1 MVIFLN
7 LDGSCENVTPQKVY
21 QGSNNVTEITVVAPF
36 PSTTKMQIGF
46 VLPDG
51 LYWETSEHARYV
63 PMEFV
68 PQETVSGINVWKFI
82 LPFSVTAQQGDL
94 YIAVNATT
102 ADGNTTSYMVKQII
116 EESVL
121 PNEPNPPD
129 LSVYDYLSLYL
140 ARLDGRTEN
149 VANLVKSVQKVAPNA
164 ITYTTNSG
172 VESSPIV
179 IEGGDTAPIP
189 VNAASTVKIPLDAW
203 QPVYSGQAVTGYTA
217 LITAAMHGQMR
228 DGATANDL
236 WVSFDETDGGVISGA
251 YQGYTVSETGDITI
265 NVNQPVA
272 MTVRVWNGKGL
283 VDNMAR
289 EMIEKETERAE
300 QAETTLQDN
309 IDAETERAEAEEAH
323 LQEQIDELHNTGV
336 DLTARRMV
344 QEETERAHAAE
355 SNLQTLID
363 DETKRAT
370 DVENGLASD
379 IQGLR
384 EDIDNEE
391 HFRGMFTSVE
401 ALRAAYPTATPN
413 DYAYIVGG
421 NQWVWEN
428 GAWFD
433 SGESTPNTAVP
444 KGTSTPLMDGV
455 GSAGVANE
463 YAAIDHR
470 HPSDTNKVNKSGDTM
485 TGSLTVPKI
494 LGAGEN
500 EGKGIIPVRYITREE
515 LGTATSDVD
524 GYIQAWIKKVCELY
538 PNTEHC
544 IFIGSGNPAAAITLQ
559 ACIYNT
565 SERNSDGVP
574 RYAYGV
580 CLEYGYTNNIQQFGI
595 IEYAYEPK
603 KPFMTREGRWLDG
616 DVKNATHS
624 GVYYC
629 SADSTGLP
637 SGANR
642 FGQLFVS
649 HEHDTIAQI
658 YISHENKQMWAR
670 GGKYSGGEVWTDWYR
685 LANYDEVYS
694 PNNPPP
700 TAKDNKYGTV
710 YGFTSN
716 DIKET
721 TRNTIGAT
729 TLGYNSVVQ
738 HGTGGT
744 LQNCTAIGRAA
755 EVRAFDGTATH
766 GNCTAIG
773 YGAGIYTADN
783 TIQMGNSSISSCK
796 CKVGVST
803 TSDERDKTDITVID
817 DGKAL
822 QFITQIDPIQYV
834 DNDRNKYLLREK
846 KIDEETGEEVYDE
859 NGEHNQEY
867 MRYGMCEYDRE
878 AHARGDKKGERKRIG
893 VKAQQ
898 IQQLLSDIFGSDNY
912 ANIVN
917 DDHYDLRADGNEP
930 PVENHLTVTYERII
944 PFLIGAIREQQ
955 KQIDE
960 LRASIARVEVNH
972 GAKN

>member
-1 MVIFLN
+1 MSTNGKTTVQLY
-7 LDGSCENVTPQKVY
+7 LLENKSIQATINGYPYSYEGGYNIVAGDKN
-21 QGSNNVTEITVVAPF
+21 STEFEI
-36 PSTTKMQIGF
+36 
-46 VLPDG
+46 
-51 LYWETSEHARYV
+51 
-63 PMEFV
+63 
-68 PQETVSGINVWKFI
+68 SGIPKQYEDFTFSLEMTNARKEAVSAPEIIDNKFI
-82 LPFSVTAQQGDL
+82 LPIGMAVAGYGQIVIKAQKEVDGELVTAVFVPL
-94 YIAVNATT
+94 KIKVVNTDANWQS
-102 ADGNTTSYMVKQII
+102 GII
-116 EESVL
+116 NVIPIEIGTVEQL
-121 PNEPNPPD
+121 APNEPPYVKNVGTKTAPVLDWGIPQGKTGE
-129 LSVYDYLSLYL
+129 
-140 ARLDGRTEN
+140 DGRGIETTDI
-149 VANLVKSVQKVAPNA
+149 SYA
-164 ITYTTNSG
+164 ISASGDSIPEIWESELPELEQGKYIWSRTIYTYTD
-172 VESSPIV
+172 
-179 IEGGDTAPIP
+179 DT
-189 VNAASTVKIPLDAW
+189 SDT
-203 QPVYSGQAVTGYTA
+203 VYSVAYQGKDGESLVAVTGVKGNAEKQYRT
-217 LITAAMHGQMR
+217 GQ
-228 DGATANDL
+228 
-236 WVSFDETDGGVISGA
+236 
-251 YQGYTVSETGDITI
+251 
-265 NVNQPVA
+265 VNLTP
-272 MTVRVWNGKGL
+272 
-283 VDNMAR
+283 
-289 EMIEKETERAE
+289 
-300 QAETTLQDN
+300 DN
-309 IDAETERAEAEEAH
+309 I
-323 LQEQIDELHNTGV
+323 
-336 DLTARRMV
+336 
-344 QEETERAHAAE
+344 
-355 SNLQTLID
+355 
-363 DETKRAT
+363 
-370 DVENGLASD
+370 
-379 IQGLR
+379 
-384 EDIDNEE
+384 
-391 HFRGMFTSVE
+391 
-401 ALRAAYPTATPN
+401 
-413 DYAYIVGG
+413 
-421 NQWVWEN
+421 
-428 GAWFD
+428 GA
-433 SGESTPNTAVP
+433 
-444 KGTSTPLMDGV
+444 
-455 GSAGVANE
+455 
-463 YAAIDHR
+463 
-470 HPSDTNKVNKSGDTM
+470 VNKSGDTM

-500 EGKGIIPVRYITREE
+500 EGKGIIPVRYITRQE

-538 PNTEHC
+538 PNTENC

-559 ACIYNT
+559 ACIYKT

-580 CLEYGYTNNIQQFGI
+580 CLEYGHTNNIQQFSI
-595 IEYAYEPK
+595 VEHTYNPK

-670 GGKYSGGEVWTDWYR
+670 GGRYSGGEVWTDWYR

-783 TIQMGNSSISSCK
+783 TIQMGNSSISSFK

-846 KIDEETGEEVYDE
+846 KIDEETGEETYDDDGA
-859 NGEHNQEY
+859 NNQVY

-898 IQQLLSDIFGSDNY
+898 IQELLLDIFGSDNY

-917 DDHYDLRADGNEP
+917 DDHYDLRADGNAP
-930 PVENHLTVTYERII
+930 PVENHLTVTYERLI
-944 PFLIGAIREQQ
+944 PFLIGAIKEQQ
-955 KQIDE
+955 KQITE
-960 LRASIARVEVNH
+960 LQTQIGEL
-972 GAKN
+972 KNAVAQ

>member
-21 QGSNNVTEITVVAPF
+21 QGSNNVTEITLVAPF
-36 PSTTKMQIGF
+36 PSTTVMQIGF

-51 LYWETSEHARYV
+51 LYWETSERERYV
-63 PMEFV
+63 LMEFV
-68 PQETVSGINVWKFI
+68 PQETVSGVNVWKFI
-82 LPFSVTAQQGDL
+82 LPFSVTAKQGDL

-102 ADGNTTSYMVKQII
+102 TDGNTTSYMVKQII

-121 PNEPNPPD
+121 PNEPNPPVP
-129 LSVYDYLSLYL
+129 SVYEYLSLYL

-164 ITYTTNSG
+164 ITYTTNSDI
-172 VESSPIV
+172 ESAPIV

-203 QPVYSGQAVTGYTA
+203 QPVYSGQAITGYSA

-228 DGATANDL
+228 DGATVNDL
-236 WVSFDETDGGVISGA
+236 WVSFDETDNGVISGA
-251 YQGYTVSETGDITI
+251 YQGYTVNDEGNITI
-265 NVNQPVA
+265 SVNQPVA

-283 VDNMAR
+283 VDDVAR
-289 EMIEKETERAE
+289 EMVEKETERAE

-344 QEETERAHAAE
+344 QEETERAQAAE
-355 SNLQTLID
+355 SNLQTLIV

-470 HPSDTNKVNKSGDTM
+470 HPGDTNKVNKSGDTM
-485 TGSLTVPKI
+485 TGSITVPKI

-515 LGTATSDVD
+515 LGTATSDVE
-524 GYIQAWIKKVCELY
+524 GYIQAWIKKVCDLY
-538 PNTEHC
+538 PNTDGC
-544 IFIGSGNPAAAITLQ
+544 MFIGSGNPAAAITLQ
-559 ACIYNT
+559 AYIYKT
-565 SERNSDGVP
+565 SERNSDGMP
-574 RYAYGV
+574 RYGYGM
-580 CLEYGYTNNIQQFGI
+580 CLEYGYTNNIQQFSI
-595 IEYAYEPK
+595 VEYAYNPK

-616 DVKNATHS
+616 DVKSATHS

-642 FGQLFVS
+642 FGQLIVS

-658 YISHENKQMWAR
+658 YIAHENKQMWAR

-700 TAKDNKYGTV
+700 ALLAAP
-710 YGFTSN
+710 SN
-716 DIKET
+716 AGSVFGDT
-721 TRNTIGAT
+721 TKSNTG
-729 TLGYNSVVQ
+729 LGYEARINQVGGSQQLNSVVI
-738 HGTGGT
+738 GNNVTI
-744 LQNCTAIGRAA
+744 TAQGSYTNDI
-755 EVRAFDGTATH
+755 
-766 GNCTAIG
+766 AIG
-773 YGAGIYTADN
+773 YGANITSQNN
-783 TIQMGNSSISSCK
+783 TIQMGNSSISSFK

-817 DGKAL
+817 NGKAL
-822 QFITQIDPIQYV
+822 EFITQIDPIQYV

-898 IQQLLSDIFGSDNY
+898 IQELLSGIFGSDNY

-917 DDHYDLRADGNEP
+917 DDHYDLRAEGNAP
-930 PVENHLTVTYERII
+930 PVENHLTVTYERLI
-944 PFLIGAIREQQ
+944 PFLISAIKEQQ
-955 KQIDE
+955 KQLTE
-960 LRASIARVEVNH
+960 LQARMAKLEV
-972 GAKN
+972 

>member
-21 QGSNNVTEITVVAPF
+21 QGSNNVTEITLVAPF
-36 PSTTKMQIGF
+36 PSTTAMQIGF

-51 LYWETSEHARYV
+51 LYWESSEHARYA

-82 LPFSVTAQQGDL
+82 LSFSVTAQQGDL

-172 VESSPIV
+172 VESAPIV

-203 QPVYSGQAVTGYTA
+203 QPVYSGQAVTGYSA

-236 WVSFDETDGGVISGA
+236 WVSFDETDNGVISGV

-344 QEETERAHAAE
+344 QEETERAQAAE

-370 DVENGLASD
+370 DVENELASD

-428 GAWFD
+428 GAWVD
-433 SGESTPNTAVP
+433 SGEPTPNTAVP

-455 GSAGVANE
+455 GSAGAANE

-485 TGSLTVPKI
+485 TGDLKVDGDLVSGGTLKVYNDYEVTGLKHYEVDASALDENTWYPVTMGLSL
-494 LGAGEN
+494 GE
-500 EGKGIIPVRYITREE
+500 
-515 LGTATSDVD
+515 DVD
-524 GYIQAWIKKVCELY
+524 LFRIVVYDNLEGD
-538 PNTEHC
+538 
-544 IFIGSGNPAAAITLQ
+544 SGTVSWSTH
-559 ACIYNT
+559 T
-565 SERNSDGVP
+565 SKTIS
-574 RYAYGV
+574 
-580 CLEYGYTNNIQQFGI
+580 CL
-595 IEYAYEPK
+595 
-603 KPFMTREGRWLDG
+603 
-616 DVKNATHS
+616 
-624 GVYYC
+624 
-629 SADSTGLP
+629 ADWEVLP
-637 SGANR
+637 SGWGRHAIRRIIKFFTYRWGENILGR
-642 FGQLFVS
+642 IDQMS
-649 HEHDTIAQI
+649 SSSTEYI
-658 YISHENKQMWAR
+658 YVR
-670 GGKYSGGEVWTDWYR
+670 GGAKYQFYVSPRVGTPTIRTTTYTALDQSISPITSYNGNGWENSFRTTSAIYEDNQR
-685 LANYDEVYS
+685 VYS

-700 TAKDNKYGTV
+700 AANSTNLGTL
-710 YGFTSN
+710 YGFTSGASR
-716 DIKET
+716 ET
-721 TRNTIGAT
+721 TNYTIGAT
-729 TLGYNSVVQ
+729 ALGYNAIVR
-738 HGTGGT
+738 HHTGGE
-744 LQNCTAIGRAA
+744 LNNCTAIGRDSQ
-755 EVRAFDGTATH
+755 VTAGQGPTSYTNSMAL
-766 GNCTAIG
+766 GN
-773 YGAGIYTADN
+773 GATISMASN
-783 TIQMGNSSISSCK
+783 TIQMGNSSISSFK

-817 DGKAL
+817 NGKAL
-822 QFITQIDPIQYV
+822 EFITQIDPIQYV

-846 KIDEETGEEVYDE
+846 KIDEETGEETYDDDGA
-859 NGEHNQEY
+859 NNQVY

-944 PFLIGAIREQQ
+944 PFLIGAIKEQQ
-955 KQIDE
+955 KQIAE
-960 LRASIARVEVNH
+960 LKERLSALEVNH
-972 GAKN
+972 GTKN

>member
-172 VESSPIV
+172 VESAPIV
-179 IEGGDTAPIP
+179 LEGGDTAPIS

-203 QPVYSGQAVTGYTA
+203 QPVYSGQTVTGYTA

-344 QEETERAHAAE
+344 QEETERAQAAE
-355 SNLQTLID
+355 SNLQALID

-428 GAWFD
+428 GAWVD

-485 TGSLTVPKI
+485 TGDLK
-494 LGAGEN
+494 
-500 EGKGIIPVRYITREE
+500 
-515 LGTATSDVD
+515 VD
-524 GYIQAWIKKVCELY
+524 GDLVSGGSLKVYNDYDVTGLKHYEVDALALDENTWY
-538 PNTEHC
+538 PVTMGLGQWEDIDLFRIVVYDN
-544 IFIGSGNPAAAITLQ
+544 
-559 ACIYNT
+559 
-565 SERNSDGVP
+565 
-574 RYAYGV
+574 
-580 CLEYGYTNNIQQFGI
+580 
-595 IEYAYEPK
+595 
-603 KPFMTREGRWLDG
+603 LDG
-616 DVKNATHS
+616 DSGTVSWSTHTS
-624 GVYYC
+624 KTISC
-629 SADSTGLP
+629 LADWEVLP
-637 SGANR
+637 SGWGRHSIRRIIKFFTYRWGENILGR
-642 FGQLFVS
+642 IDQMS
-649 HEHDTIAQI
+649 SSSTEYI
-658 YISHENKQMWAR
+658 YVR
-670 GGKYSGGEVWTDWYR
+670 GGAKYQFYVSPRVGTPTIRTTTYTALDQSISPITSYNGNGWENSFRTTSAIYEDNQR
-685 LANYDEVYS
+685 VYS

-700 TAKDNKYGTV
+700 AANSTNLGTL
-710 YGFTSN
+710 YGFTSAGS
-716 DIKET
+716 KENT
-721 TRNTIGAT
+721 NYTIGAT
-729 TLGYNSVVQ
+729 ALGYNAIVR
-738 HGTGGT
+738 HHTGGD
-744 LQNCTAIGRAA
+744 LNNCTAIGRDSQ
-755 EVRAFDGTATH
+755 VTAGQGSTSYT
-766 GNCTAIG
+766 NSMALG
-773 YGAGIYTADN
+773 YGATISMASN
-783 TIQMGNSSISSCK
+783 TIQMGNSSISSFK
-796 CKVGVST
+796 CKVSVST

-817 DGKAL
+817 NGKAL

-846 KIDEETGEEVYDE
+846 TIDEETGEEEYDE
-859 NGEHNQEY
+859 DGENNQVY

-898 IQQLLSDIFGSDNY
+898 IQELLLDIFGSDNY

-917 DDHYDLRADGNEP
+917 DDHYDLRAEGNEP
-930 PVENHLTVTYERII
+930 PVENHLTVTYERMI